1 MYTLAVQRSF
11 DATHHL
17 IGGDWGKENE
27 PHTHSYR
34 LELLLQGT
42 ELNKHGYLVDL
53 VELENKLDNLLDEYR
68 RKDLNTLAD
77 FAGLNPSLEHFA
89 RILCTRF
96 TQMLNGIQLTGVSI
110 KLWESETAWASYRL
124 EP

>member
-11 DATHHL
+11 EAWHHL

-34 LELLLQGT
+34 LELLLEGD
-42 ELNKHGYLVDL
+42 ELNAHGYLVDL
-53 VELENKLDNLLDEYR
+53 VEVENNLDKLLDDYR
-68 RKDLNTLAD
+68 GKHLNILPD

-89 RILCTRF
+89 RNLCTRF
-96 TQMLNGIQLTGVSI
+96 AQMSDGARLTGVRL
-110 KLWESETAWASYRL
+110 KLWESESAWASYYL
-124 EP
+124 EL